1 MNQAEEKKNGRSGKT
16 GWREQFKTLSELRTL
31 LPYLRTYRRSVMAGI
46 VFILFTNTF
55 MLIAPRVLKYAVD
68 GLSTGITS
76 TRLLIAAG
84 MILAV
89 SLLEG
94 TCRYFM
100 RQSMIV
106 MSRLIEY
113 DLRNDYFKHLQKMSR
128 TFFHRT
134 STGDL
139 MARATNDLGAVRT
152 FVGPGLMYSSNTFV
166 TFIGAFALMLT
177 IDVKLTLYAMIP
189 MPIMALLVN
198 RFMTRINET
207 FERIQEQFAGI
218 TTKAQENLS
227 GIRVIKAYVR
237 ERNEVLS
244 FSKLNKT
251 YIKEN
256 LKLVRIESFLWGA
269 MGFLS
274 GIGAL
279 VLLWLGG
286 IEVMNGRIT
295 HGDFVAFYVYL
306 GMLTWPMI
314 ALGWVINL
322 AQQGSASMG
331 RINRILQEQPL
342 IADGANTDS
351 RIKDIQGEIEFRNV
365 GVSYGAERWVLG
377 HIDLKIRKG
386 MTVAIVGHVGSG
398 KSTLVNLVPRLL
410 DPSEGAVLIDGID
423 ARNIPLA
430 VLREHIGFVPQET
443 FLFSETIR
451 ENIAFGVEAANDAD
465 LRRAAEQGQIDHDIN
480 DFPEKFET
488 MLGER
493 GINLSGGQ
501 KQRVAIARALIR
513 LPRILILDDAL
524 SSVDTYTEERI
535 LHHLRGIM
543 RERTSLII
551 SHRVSTVKEAD
562 LIVVLKDGR
571 IAEQGDHDELLHKDG
586 IYADLYRKQ
595 QLEEALEAM

>member
-1 MNQAEEKKNGRSGKT
+1 MNQAEEKKNGRQGKT
-16 GWREQFKTLSELRTL
+16 GWREQFKTLGELRTL
-31 LPYLRTYRRSVMAGI
+31 LPYLRKYRRSVYFGI
-46 VFILFTNTF
+46 VLILLTNFF
-55 MLIAPRVLKYAVD
+55 MLLAPRVLKYAID
-68 GLSTGITS
+68 GLSAGITS
-76 TRLLIAAG
+76 TRLLLAG
-84 MILAV
+84 GVIIAV

-113 DLRNDYFKHLQKMSR
+113 DLRNDYLKHLQKMSR
-128 TFFHRT
+128 AFFHRN

-152 FVGPGLMYSSNTFV
+152 FLGPGLMYSSNTFV
-166 TFIGAFALMLT
+166 TFVGAFALMLT
-177 IDVKLTLYAMIP
+177 IDVRLTLYAMIP
-189 MPIMALLVN
+189 MPIMAVLVN
-198 RFMTRINET
+198 RFMTRINEI
-207 FERIQEQFAGI
+207 FERIQEQFARI

-237 ERNEVLS
+237 ERNEIEG
-244 FSKLNKT
+244 FGKLNKT

-274 GIGAL
+274 GLGAL

-286 IEVMNGRIT
+286 IKVMNARIT

-331 RINRILQEQPL
+331 RINKILEEKPA
-342 IADGANTDS
+342 IANGADTDTS
-351 RIKDIQGEIEFRNV
+351 ITNFQGEIEFRNV
-365 GVSYGAERWVLG
+365 GVSYTAERWVLRN
-377 HIDLKIRKG
+377 INLKIRRG
-386 MTVAIVGHVGSG
+386 MSVAIVGHIGSG
-398 KSTLVNLVPRLL
+398 KSTLVNLVPRML
-410 DPSEGAVLIDGID
+410 DPTEGQILIDGKDI
-423 ARNIPLA
+423 RKIPVA

-451 ENIAFGVEAANDAD
+451 ENISFGVEGASDENIE
-465 LRRAAEQGQIDHDIN
+465 RAAEHAQIDYDIK
-480 DFPEKFET
+480 DFPDKFAT
-488 MLGER
+488 LLGER

-501 KQRVAIARALIR
+501 KQRVAIARALLR
-513 LPRILILDDAL
+513 APRILILDDAL

-571 IAEQGDHDELLHKDG
+571 IVEQGDHEELLDKDG